1 MLLLVWLHQLVLVF
15 ASIPILNEANPS
27 SIVVDDRI
35 LWLALAK
42 QWDFWKLESHITTSW
57 AFYVSNNVAKVNS
70 NSIQVKQLKCILCY
84 LAVGVWEMISLA
96 TSPWT

>member
-15 ASIPILNEANPS
+15 ASIPIPNEANPS

-42 QWDFWKLESHITTSW
+42 Q
-57 AFYVSNNVAKVNS
+57 
-70 NSIQVKQLKCILCY
+70 
-84 LAVGVWEMISLA
+84 
-96 TSPWT
+96 